1 MAHFLIKNTFAIVY
15 QLDSQ
20 PMGMCVTK
28 AERKFRDD
36 KKNRYDITKETVED
50 KSGVENVQRL
60 SGYDD
65 EKKDSK

>member
-1 MAHFLIKNTFAIVY
+1 
-15 QLDSQ
+15 
-20 PMGMCVTK
+20 MGMCVTK
-28 AERKFRDD
+28 AERKFGDD

-65 EKKDSK
+65 EKKDSKSNIKN